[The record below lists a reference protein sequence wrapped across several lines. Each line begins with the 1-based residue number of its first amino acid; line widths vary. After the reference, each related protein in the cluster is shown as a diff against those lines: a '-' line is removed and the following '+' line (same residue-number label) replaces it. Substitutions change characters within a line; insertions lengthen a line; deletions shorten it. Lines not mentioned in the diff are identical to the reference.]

1 MPGLPDI
8 RQSVRQPGSPVA
20 WPGSVLIIPS
30 RHASARYPALP
41 GACLRALVCIQLAGW
56 LTWAPVS
63 GGFVTYL
70 FYWVF
75 GGFAEPRCLQRV
87 TIDLLPFA
95 DRNLHAAGPAGPIQA
110 CLRRYRGS
118 MKWQP

>member
-75 GGFAEPRCLQRV
+75 GGFTELRCLQCV

-95 DRNLHAAGPAGPIQA
+95 GCNLHAAGLAGPIQP
-110 CLRRYRGS
+110 CFRRHDGS
-118 MKWQP
+118 MKWRP

>member
-1 MPGLPDI
+1 MSDSP
-8 RQSVRQPGSPVA
+8 SGSLIA
-20 WPGSVLIIPS
+20 WPGSVLIIP
-30 RHASARYPALP
+30 ACNNSARYPALP
-41 GACLRALVCIQLAGW
+41 SPCLRALVCIQWVGR

-75 GGFAEPRCLQRV
+75 EGFTELRCLQRV

-95 DRNLHAAGPAGPIQA
+95 GCNLHAAGLAGPIQP
-110 CLRRYRGS
+110 CFRRHDGL
-118 MKWQP
+118 MMLQP

>member
-1 MPGLPDI
+1 MSGSP
-8 RQSVRQPGSPVA
+8 SGSPVA
-20 WPGSVLIIPS
+20 WPSPVLFIP
-30 RHASARYPALP
+30 ACNNSARYPALP
-41 GACLRALVCIQLAGW
+41 GPCLRALVCIQWVGR

-95 DRNLHAAGPAGPIQA
+95 GCNLHAAGLAGPIQP
-110 CLRRYRGS
+110 CLRRYGGS
-118 MKWQP
+118 MKLQP